1 MRVRII
7 LCTALLSLLSLPALA
22 SGPLVSK
29 THLSDAQE
37 VADPPVISDGRA
49 RAVIRFDKGLTQA
62 RVNVR
67 FRHLVGNVTRLHL
80 HCNVAG
86 ANGPIA
92 IGLIDKIN
100 ADFDNSQVITED
112 GHRIFGVLTNDE
124 FPAADACLGVVERPV
139 NNIASLA
146 AAIDAG
152 LVYWNLHS
160 DVFPA
165 GELRGQVRPLEK
177 IERERDDRDDDKY
190 DDEYDD

>member
-1 MRVRII
+1 MRLQNI
-7 LCTALLSLLSLPALA
+7 LCTAILSLVALPALA
-22 SGPLVSK
+22 SGPFVSK
-29 THLSDAQE
+29 TRLSDAQE
-37 VADPPVISDGRA
+37 VADVPVVSDGRA
-49 RAVIRFDKGLTQA
+49 RATIRFDRGLTRA

-67 FRHLVGNVTRLHL
+67 FRDLVGSVVTRLHL

-92 IGLIDKIN
+92 IGLIDTVN
-100 ADFDNSQVITED
+100 ADFDNSDVITQD

-124 FPAADACLGVVERPV
+124 FPAVDACPGVVDRPV

-152 LVYWNLHS
+152 LLYWNLHT
-160 DVFPA
+160 DIFPA
-165 GELRGQVRPLEK
+165 GELRGQVRPLDEV
-177 IERERDDRDDDKY
+177 ERRDRDD